1 VELTGY
7 ERPETIG
14 RPLVDTLRAPA
25 KELRATNQIRL
36 VFTWEYDEHVI
47 LFLDADRKKNG
58 HVDEAVVER
67 ALRYRDEW
75 LHSRSSRPLDL
86 GEI

>member
-1 VELTGY
+1 
-7 ERPETIG
+7 
-14 RPLVDTLRAPA
+14 
-25 KELRATNQIRL
+25 
-36 VFTWEYDEHVI
+36 
-47 LFLDADRKKNG
+47 
-58 HVDEAVVER
+58 VDEAVVER